1 MLDVMCLIS
10 SRVLD
15 EISVRT
21 NVILEISAQ
30 GIDISIIFFLS
41 VTEMSRII
49 LSLGARERLSILS
62 VGAAGGGLGDLG
74 GAGGGQIFEPV
85 K

>member
-1 MLDVMCLIS
+1 MLDVRCLIS

-30 GIDISIIFFLS
+30 GIDISIIFSLR
-41 VTEMSRII
+41 VAEMSRII
-49 LSLGARERLSILS
+49 
-62 VGAAGGGLGDLG
+62 
-74 GAGGGQIFEPV
+74 
-85 K
+85 